1 MTFPWS
7 HHYPDP
13 QQQELQERHY
23 MNVTSGCS
31 PTTMAEKTTSDRAGG
46 RMEAPRWEAGWR
58 LPGEEAGWR
67 LPGGRQQGG
76 SKQVAPFMWA
86 GTQSTLSS

>member
-1 MTFPWS
+1 
-7 HHYPDP
+7 
-13 QQQELQERHY
+13 
-23 MNVTSGCS
+23 
-31 PTTMAEKTTSDRAGG
+31 MAEKTTSDRAGG
-46 RMEAPRWEAGWR
+46 RMEAPRW
-58 LPGEEAGWR
+58 EAGWR